1 MHLIEPD
8 KESRFASIQ
17 IGQGLYAT
25 EIVADKVASHP
36 NYYYVV
42 QDRRPKQ
49 VIGWGVTDDF
59 ESANTEAQKLVEQL
73 TV

>member
-1 MHLIEPD
+1 VHLVEPD
-8 KESRFASIQ
+8 HDSRFASVN
-17 IGQGLYAT
+17 IGHGVYAT

-49 VIGWGVTDDF
+49 VLGWGIADDF
-59 ESANTEAQKLVEQL
+59 ESANIEAQKLVEQL
-73 TV
+73 TA